1 MAGKSLKSLHFW
13 ENLSLVLVVLLSAL
27 IIDIFLDYK
36 FDFISYSISSL
47 VVWLVAPIAL
57 FLELTGLR
65 QILLSGWYKL
75 PLFMHKGISLVC
87 FLCTIVLSYVVLPG
101 IIRKNYENSK

>member
-1 MAGKSLKSLHFW
+1 MTEKSLKSLHFW
-13 ENLSLVLVVLLSAL
+13 ENLSLALAVLLSVL

-36 FDFISYSISSL
+36 FDLISYSISTL

-75 PLFMHKGISLVC
+75 PLFMHKGISLIC
-87 FLCTIVLSYVVLPG
+87 FLCTIVLSYIALPA
-101 IIRKNYENSK
+101 IIRRNYENSK